1 MTADSSDSDDAT
13 TSIPLPKEVIDQIRP
28 IARAHDRSLS
38 AELRVALLDYVER
51 NTPRPSYAEQLLEEK
66 EPERFTVREP
76 DPLD

>member
-1 MTADSSDSDDAT
+1 MSADSSNSDNAT
-13 TSIPLPKEVIDQIRP
+13 TSIRLPKAIIDQIRP

-38 AELRVALLDYVER
+38 AELRIALLDYAER

-66 EPERFTVREP
+66 EPERFTVTKP